1 MDAFQLAIPFA
12 LAAATAALATPVVR
26 RAALARGIVD
36 RPNPRK
42 VSNRAAMPLL
52 GGLAVALGFGVG
64 VAVALLAGGEFET
77 RGHLGG
83 LVLGAGIMLALGIY
97 DDRRGL
103 GAWPKVLVGALAAAI
118 AIGSGFTIGH
128 FTDPVS
134 RASTMLPGWLSWIT
148 TFLWILGITNAINLI
163 DGLDGLAAGVG
174 VIIGTTLAVICWQAG
189 MVLGVVLGV
198 ALVGALLGF
207 LPFNFAP
214 ARIFLGDSGALFI
227 GYVLALLALEGYR
240 QMTVLT
246 FVVPLLALAVPILDT
261 LLSILRRLWL
271 RAPVFS
277 ADRLHMHHRL
287 LASAGG
293 SHRSAV
299 LQFYWVTAAFCLLA
313 VSFTRLRGV
322 IAAACLVAVALL
334 TLRLLRNLGVFSL
347 EGEGPTG
354 ELPAGGSRG
363 RP

>member
-1 MDAFQLAIPFA
+1 MDALQLAIPFA
-12 LAAATAALATPVVR
+12 LGAATAALGTPWVR

-36 RPNPRK
+36 QPNPRK
-42 VSNRAAMPLL
+42 VSDRPDMPLL
-52 GGLAVALGFGVG
+52 GGLAVALGFGVALT
-64 VAVALLAGGEFET
+64 VAVLSGGEFET

-83 LVLGAGIMLALGIY
+83 LALGSMIMLALGIY
-97 DDRRGL
+97 DDRFGL

-134 RASTMLPGWLSWIT
+134 RTSMLLPDWLSWIT

-174 VIIGTTLAVICWQAG
+174 VIIGITLTVICWQAG
-189 MVLGVVLGV
+189 MVLGVFIGV
-198 ALVGALLGF
+198 ALVGSLLGF

-214 ARIFLGDSGALFI
+214 ARIFLGDSGALFV
-227 GYVLALLALEGYR
+227 GYVLSLLALEGYR

-261 LLSILRRLWL
+261 LLSILRRLRL

-277 ADRLHMHHRL
+277 GDRLHMHHRL

-299 LQFYWVTAAFCLLA
+299 LQVYWVTAAFCLLA
-313 VSFTRLRGV
+313 VSFTRLRGPV
-322 IAAACLVAVALL
+322 AAACLLAVALL
-334 TLRLLRNLGVFSL
+334 TLRLLWNLGVFSL
-347 EGEGPTG
+347 EGERRTG
-354 ELPAGGSRG
+354 QIPAGGSEEG
-363 RP
+363 S